1 MENFVIK
8 AIRRGICEEGSEM
21 VTEEVPLTIEVN
33 GGELATL
40 LCSPRDLKEL
50 VLGFLYTSGFMEDIA
65 AIKSL
70 TLDQE
75 RWKACVDADLN
86 ISPEMLSK
94 RLYTSGCGKGIIFY
108 NPLDLMSR
116 TPLPDGFT
124 LAGENIPEMM
134 KKFLTRSEEYRQTG
148 GVHSCALASG
158 ESEEG
163 MIFRDDIGRHNA
175 LDKAIGAGLQRKID
189 FGSQVVLTSGRV
201 SSEIAS
207 KALRCR
213 FPILAAAGA
222 PTNQAVKLARAANLT
237 LLGFVRGQRMNVYSG
252 EQRILCRK
260 AEA

>member
-1 MENFVIK
+1 METFVIK
-8 AIRRGICEEGSEM
+8 AVRRGICAEKDEL

-40 LCSPRDLKEL
+40 LCSPVDLKEL
-50 VLGFLYTSGFMEDIA
+50 VIGFLYTSGLMEDFS

-75 RWKACVDADLN
+75 RWKAYVDADFSLT
-86 ISPEMLSK
+86 PELLSK

-116 TPLPDGFT
+116 TPLPDGMT
-124 LAGENIPEMM
+124 VVGEDIFLLM
-134 KKFLTRSEEYRQTG
+134 KKFLTASEEYRRTG
-148 GVHSCALASG
+148 GVHSCALAKG
-158 ESEEG
+158 ED
-163 MIFRDDIGRHNA
+163 MIFKDDIGRHNA
-175 LDKAIGAGLQRKID
+175 LDKVIGAGLQRKID
-189 FGSQVVLTSGRV
+189 FASRVMLTSGRV
-201 SSEIAS
+201 SSEIVS

-213 FPILAAAGA
+213 LPVLATGSA

-252 EQRILCRK
+252 EQRIICRK
-260 AEA
+260 AES